1 MESEVAGLNKYFIF
15 LLMIFMHI
23 VDDYYLQ
30 RILASMKQRDWW
42 KENAPAKMYERDY
55 MVALFMHAF
64 SWAFMVMLPIAFS
77 MGFAINV
84 KFGVAFVSNLV
95 IHAVVDHEKANVKSI
110 NLITDQWIHMFQ
122 IMITWICFF

>member
-1 MESEVAGLNKYFIF
+1 MNKYFIF

-55 MVALFMHAF
+55 VVALLMHAF
-64 SWAFMVMLPIAFS
+64 SWAFMIMLPIAFS
-77 MGFAINV
+77 MGFAIDVN
-84 KFGVAFVSNLV
+84 FGVAFAGNLA
-95 IHAVVDHEKANVKSI
+95 IHAIADHEKANLKSI
-110 NLITDQWIHMFQ
+110 NLIADQSVHMFQ
-122 IMITWICFF
+122 ILVTWICFF